1 MTLMLSHGLSDTGV
15 ARLHNEDAFRIDGE
29 RGLYVVAD
37 GMGGHT
43 HGEVASQIAVKT
55 IGDFFSNRADRT
67 VVSRSDG
74 SDLQAHSV
82 DFKTAIELAH
92 QAMLQAINEDLRL
105 QGMGT
110 TVAGIVVQDG
120 IVAVGHV
127 GDSRVYRLRDG
138 QMELLTEDHTWV
150 NEQVVAGYLT
160 AEQARTHPLRN
171 VVTRAL
177 GGEAAVVVDLQE
189 TPVCKGDLYL
199 ICSDGLT
206 AMLSDLDIQARLTRG
221 LPLTEI
227 CKKLIDDSN
236 ARGGVDNVTAI
247 LARIEEDSSSA

>member
-1 MTLMLSHGLSDTGV
+1 M
-15 ARLHNEDAFRIDGE
+15 
-29 RGLYVVAD
+29 
-37 GMGGHT
+37 
-43 HGEVASQIAVKT
+43 
-55 IGDFFSNRADRT
+55 
-67 VVSRSDG
+67 
-74 SDLQAHSV
+74 
-82 DFKTAIELAH
+82 
-92 QAMLQAINEDLRL
+92 
-105 QGMGT
+105 
-110 TVAGIVVQDG
+110 
-120 IVAVGHV
+120 
-127 GDSRVYRLRDG
+127 
-138 QMELLTEDHTWV
+138 
-150 NEQVVAGYLT
+150 
-160 AEQARTHPLRN
+160 
-171 VVTRAL
+171 TRAL